1 MILSAGLESRLRH
14 ASAAAGWT
22 LMASRAARR
31 AKKSVVTTTSVSLSK
46 ANTGASL
53 RLVILDACRNN
64 PLARSSP
71 LPGADRDRFM
81 VAGRRWQRDA

>member
-1 MILSAGLESRLRH
+1 
-14 ASAAAGWT
+14 
-22 LMASRAARR
+22 MASRAARR